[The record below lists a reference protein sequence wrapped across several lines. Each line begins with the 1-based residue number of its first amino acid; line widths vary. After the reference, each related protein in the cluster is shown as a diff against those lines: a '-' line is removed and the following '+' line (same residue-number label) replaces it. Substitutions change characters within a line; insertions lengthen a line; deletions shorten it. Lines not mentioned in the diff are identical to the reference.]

1 MILSDQAC
9 VVLGPGD
16 EELGWFDPWSDEAD
30 DLARARRGYVVQANS
45 EPAHLFADFRPI
57 GLRTCLTP
65 DDCPNGPAP
74 HLYRPA
80 ELPGLPCCRQPWEW
94 EDEAGGGRG

>member
-30 DLARARRGYVVQANS
+30 DLARASEGYVVQANS
-45 EPAHLFADFRPI
+45 DPAYLFADFRPI
-57 GLRTCLTP
+57 GLRVCLTP
-65 DDCPNGPAP
+65 DDCPNGPGP
-74 HLYRPA
+74 HLFHPA
-80 ELPGLPCCRQPWEW
+80 EMPGLPCCRQPWEW
-94 EDEAGGGRG
+94 EEES